1 MTAALAETETTVITE
16 IMETIQTTEITRKTE
31 IGDFI
36 PTAITQVQL
45 QVTDIGRNE
54 MNGVEK
60 GKEKIREE
68 GEKEG
73 NDDLSETH
81 GIVGNPSS
89 LKLTEISIENQILQA
104 IEELSRTEF
113 QGERVLDLNLIM
125 KSTLLSLSSLPP
137 AKISIFTGVNDQVKN
152 LKSYHRLC
160 IILIYFFSL
169 FDHVKRCF
177 SISLFII
184 IIFVY
189 VFLIKFLDTYAHFL

>member
-16 IMETIQTTEITRKTE
+16 IMEIIQTTEITRKTE

-45 QVTDIGRNE
+45 QVIDIERNE

-60 GKEKIREE
+60 GKEKKREE

-152 LKSYHRLC
+152 LKKS
-160 IILIYFFSL
+160 
-169 FDHVKRCF
+169 
-177 SISLFII
+177 
-184 IIFVY
+184 
-189 VFLIKFLDTYAHFL
+189 

>member
-45 QVTDIGRNE
+45 QVIDIERNE

-81 GIVGNPSS
+81 GIVGNSSS

-152 LKSYHRLC
+152 LKKS
-160 IILIYFFSL
+160 
-169 FDHVKRCF
+169 
-177 SISLFII
+177 
-184 IIFVY
+184 
-189 VFLIKFLDTYAHFL
+189 